1 MIYLL
6 LHYLFNFP
14 NSLIVIPACFY
25 FVSMLSNL
33 LLNFPL
39 ICYRGV
45 TGVTVVV
52 FSAGTVLFVNPKSD
66 GDAFPTVAGSSAVVG
81 VLAYI

>member
-6 LHYLFNFP
+6 YYLSKFP

-25 FVSMLSNL
+25 FVGILSSFL
-33 LLNFPL
+33 LDFSLL
-39 ICYRGV
+39 CYRGD

-52 FSAGTVLFVNPKSD
+52 FSAGTVLFVNPKSEV
-66 GDAFPTVAGSSAVVG
+66 DAFPTVAGSSAVVG
-81 VLAYI
+81 VLANI